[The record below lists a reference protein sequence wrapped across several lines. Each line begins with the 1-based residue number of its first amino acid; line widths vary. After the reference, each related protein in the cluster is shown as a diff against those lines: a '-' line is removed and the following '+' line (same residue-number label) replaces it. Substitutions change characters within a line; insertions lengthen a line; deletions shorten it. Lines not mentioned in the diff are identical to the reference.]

1 MVPKVFKPSKFG
13 CILIWL
19 NLHHHHHHRILKF
32 CIYFGQDLLERSS
45 QIRSY
50 TGEASWE
57 AKAVAIIGC
66 ITDLEVGTVKNVHVI
81 GCHEMG
87 LWSCG

>member
-1 MVPKVFKPSKFG
+1 MVPKVFKPLAFG

-19 NLHHHHHHRILKF
+19 K
-32 CIYFGQDLLERSS
+32 CYIYFGQDLLERSS

-66 ITDLEVGTVKNVHVI
+66 ITDLEVSTVKMNVPVI
-81 GCHEMG
+81 GCHVQASVV
-87 LWSCG
+87 LWRRVKALIH